1 MTTKLQ
7 RYKVWDLTTRLFHW
21 INAVSVLSLII
32 VGVIIL
38 NTKLFGIEGEAK
50 VLLKMIHA
58 SIGYVFVVNLLWR
71 IIWAFFG
78 GHHARWRQILPT
90 GKNYLHSLKSYTANF
105 FSGIR
110 QQYLGHNPVAR
121 LIISLF
127 FILLSMQA
135 ITGLVIAGTDL
146 YYPPFGGYFAE
157 WVTDGDP
164 ERLQQ
169 LRPGDKSQVLE
180 SAYAEMRS
188 FRKPFITI
196 HVYNFYLL
204 SVLIL
209 IHIIGVIVTEVRER
223 NGLISAMISG
233 EKVLDDA
240 YMDVGGTTPWTGEVE
255 PRLEQRSRVESGTE
269 TEQTQD
275 KQEQT

>member
-7 RYKVWDLTTRLFHW
+7 RHKVWDRTTRVFHW
-21 INAVSVLSLII
+21 VNVASVLSLIT
-32 VGVIIL
+32 VGLLIL
-38 NTKLFGIEGEAK
+38 NTKLFGIEGETK
-50 VLLKMIHA
+50 VLLKTIHV

-71 IIWAFFG
+71 IIWAFVG
-78 GHHARWRQILPT
+78 SHHARWRQILPT
-90 GKNYLHSLKSYTANF
+90 GNNYFYSLRTYTANF

-157 WVTDGDP
+157 WVTDGDS
-164 ERLQQ
+164 ERLKQ
-169 LRPGDKSQVLE
+169 LRPGDKSQVVE

-188 FRKPFITI
+188 FRKPFITV
-196 HVYNFYLL
+196 HVYNFYIL

-209 IHIIGVIVTEVRER
+209 IHLIGVIVTEVREK
-223 NGLISAMISG
+223 NGIISAMISG
-233 EKVLDDA
+233 EKVLDD
-240 YMDVGGTTPWTGEVE
+240 VP
-255 PRLEQRSRVESGTE
+255 
-269 TEQTQD
+269 QD
-275 KQEQT
+275 ENK

>member
-1 MTTKLQ
+1 MTAKLQ

-21 INAVSVLSLII
+21 INAVAVLSLIV

-58 SIGYVFVVNLLWR
+58 SIGYVFVVNFLWR
-71 IIWAFFG
+71 MIWAFFG
-78 GHHARWRQILPT
+78 NYHARWGQVLPT
-90 GKNYLHSLKSYTANF
+90 GKNYLHSLKTYTANF

-164 ERLQQ
+164 DRLKQ
-169 LRPGDKSQVLE
+169 LKPGDKSQLVE
-180 SAYAEMRS
+180 SAYKEMRA
-188 FRKPFITI
+188 FRKPISTI
-196 HVYNFYLL
+196 HVYGFYML

-209 IHIIGVIVTEVRER
+209 IHIIGVIVTEIREK
-223 NGLISAMISG
+223 NGLISAMITG
-233 EKVLDDA
+233 EKVLDDS
-240 YMDVGGTTPWTGEVE
+240 P
-255 PRLEQRSRVESGTE
+255 
-269 TEQTQD
+269 QD
-275 KQEQT
+275 ENK

>member
-1 MTTKLQ
+1 MTIKLQ
-7 RYKVWDLTTRLFHW
+7 RHKVWDRTTRVFHW
-21 INAVSVLSLII
+21 VNAISVLSLII
-32 VGVIIL
+32 VGLLIL

-50 VLLKMIHA
+50 VLLKTVHA

-71 IIWAFFG
+71 IIWAFVG
-78 GHHARWRQILPT
+78 DYHARWRQILPT
-90 GKNYLHSLKSYTANF
+90 GKNYLPALKTYTVNF
-105 FSGIR
+105 FSGIC

-164 ERLQQ
+164 ERLKQ
-169 LRPGDKSQVLE
+169 LKPGDKSQVVE
-180 SAYAEMRS
+180 SAYAEMRA

-196 HVYNFYLL
+196 HVYGFYML

-209 IHIIGVIVTEVRER
+209 IHLIGVIVTEVREK
-223 NGLISAMISG
+223 NGLVSAMITG
-233 EKVLDDA
+233 EKILDDA
-240 YMDVGGTTPWTGEVE
+240 YMDVGD
-255 PRLEQRSRVESGTE
+255 RVESGTE

-275 KQEQT
+275 EKE

>member
-1 MTTKLQ
+1 MTTKIQ
-7 RYKVWDLTTRLFHW
+7 RYKVWDLTIRVFHW
-21 INAVSVLSLII
+21 VNAASVLSLII
-32 VGVIIL
+32 VGLIIL
-38 NTKLFGIEGEAK
+38 NAKLFGIEGEAK
-50 VLLKMIHA
+50 ILLKMIHV
-58 SIGYVFVVNLLWR
+58 SIGYVFVINLLWR
-71 IIWAFFG
+71 ITWAFVG
-78 GHHARWRQILPT
+78 SHYARWRQILPM
-90 GKNYLHSLKSYTANF
+90 GNNYLHSLKTYTAKF

-121 LIISLF
+121 LMISFF

-169 LRPGDKSQVLE
+169 LKPGDKSQVDE

-196 HVYNFYLL
+196 HVYNFCIL

-209 IHIIGVIVTEVRER
+209 IHIIGVIVTEVREK
-223 NGLISAMISG
+223 NGIISAMISG
-233 EKVLDDA
+233 EKVLDD
-240 YMDVGGTTPWTGEVE
+240 VP
-255 PRLEQRSRVESGTE
+255 
-269 TEQTQD
+269 QD
-275 KQEQT
+275 ENK

>member
-7 RYKVWDLTTRLFHW
+7 RHKVWDRTTRVFHW
-21 INAVSVLSLII
+21 VNAASVLSLII
-32 VGVIIL
+32 VGLLIL
-38 NTKLFGIEGEAK
+38 NAKLFGIEGEAK
-50 VLLKMIHA
+50 VLLKMVHV

-71 IIWAFFG
+71 IIWAFVG
-78 GHHARWRQILPT
+78 SYHARWRQILPS
-90 GKNYLHSLKSYTANF
+90 GKNYLNSLKTYTANF
-105 FSGIR
+105 FSGTR

-146 YYPPFGGYFAE
+146 YYPPFGGYFSE

-164 ERLQQ
+164 ERLKQ
-169 LRPGDKSQVLE
+169 LKPGDKSQVVE

-196 HVYNFYLL
+196 HVYNFYIL

-209 IHIIGVIVTEVRER
+209 IHLIGVIVTEVREK
-223 NGLISAMISG
+223 NGLISAMITG
-233 EKVLDDA
+233 EKVLDDL
-240 YMDVGGTTPWTGEVE
+240 P
-255 PRLEQRSRVESGTE
+255 
-269 TEQTQD
+269 QD
-275 KQEQT
+275 EK